1 MKNKSLLILMVLFLF
16 SSCTTLRHSPYV
28 DTSETMQLY
37 PGLIK
42 SQVINLL
49 GNPLFVKSGSDVNDE
64 VEWAYEVRHKL
75 IESTGNYLE
84 IRPRKKGRFMGI
96 SEPMSTLILV
106 FQEDELVRWYTD
118 PVGVASNKKLFNRRD
133 IPSNIAILLL
143 ILISVASGSD
153 DNIN

>member
-16 SSCTTLRHSPYV
+16 SSCTTLRHAPYI

-42 SQVINLL
+42 GQVISLL

-84 IRPRKKGRFMGI
+84 IRPRKKGRYEDI
-96 SEPMSTLILV
+96 SKPMSTLILV
-106 FQEDELVRWYTD
+106 FQEDKLIRWYTE
-118 PVGVASNKKLFNRRD
+118 PIGSIASDKKSLRKL
-133 IPSNIAILLL
+133 IPPSIATILLAIFIAI
-143 ILISVASGSD
+143 SSD
-153 DNIN
+153 S

>member
-16 SSCTTLRHSPYV
+16 SSCTTLRHAPYV

-37 PGLIK
+37 PGLVK

-75 IESTGNYLE
+75 IESRGNFFE
-84 IRPRKKGRFMGI
+84 IRPRKKGRYEDI
-96 SEPMSTLILV
+96 SKPMSTLILV
-106 FQEDELVRWYTD
+106 FQDDKLIRWYTE
-118 PVGVASNKKLFNRRD
+118 PVGTASNKKLFSIRD
-133 IPSNIAILLL
+133 IPTSIAILLL
-143 ILISVASGSD
+143 ALIANSSGNS
-153 DNIN
+153 

>member
-1 MKNKSLLILMVLFLF
+1 MKNKLFLTLMVLFLF
-16 SSCTTLRHSPYV
+16 SSCTTLRHAPYV

-49 GNPLFVKSGSDVNDE
+49 GNPLFVKSGSDINDE

-75 IESTGNYLE
+75 IESTNKQRYFE
-84 IRPRKKGRFMGI
+84 IMPRKKGRFMGI

-106 FQEDELVRWYTD
+106 FQEDKLIRWYTE
-118 PVGVASNKKLFNRRD
+118 PIGTASNKKSLRKV
-133 IPSNIAILLL
+133 IPSSIAILLL
-143 ILISVASGSD
+143 VIFSAISSD
-153 DNIN
+153 S

>member
-1 MKNKSLLILMVLFLF
+1 MENKSLLILMVLFLF
-16 SSCTTLRHSPYV
+16 SSCTTLRHAPYV

-49 GNPLFVKSGSDVNDE
+49 GNPLFVKSGSDVSDE

-75 IESTGNYLE
+75 IESTGNFLE

-96 SEPMSTLILV
+96 SQPMSTLILV
-106 FQEDELVRWYTD
+106 FQEDKLIRWYTE
-118 PVGVASNKKLFNRRD
+118 PVGAASNKKLFSISD
-133 IPSNIAILLL
+133 IPTSIAILLL
-143 ILISVASGSD
+143 VLIANSGGDS
-153 DNIN
+153 